1 MVKKISLIIL
11 SLAIVAAGIIGA
23 IKLNYWQ
30 RSVSIFKV
38 NSSEQQFGRGG
49 RGPGMEGFGRGEG
62 MRDGM
67 RRELS
72 DSIRQRFAG
81 QGRPEMRMER
91 QRPDSLFR
99 RVPGQ
104 DSFRGE
110 GGLGRGSRIGDRHG
124 EEDFRGGKKI
134 NLDTVG
140 WFLAVFASFT
150 VLTIYVDKAYCMVSK
165 RKGRQSLNRISGG

>member
-38 NSSEQQFGRGG
+38 NPSEQQLGRGG

-62 MRDGM
+62 MRNGM
-67 RRELS
+67 RRELP
-72 DSIRQRFAG
+72 DSVRQRFAG
-81 QGRPEMRMER
+81 EGRPEMRMER

-99 RVPGQ
+99 RGPGQ
-104 DSFRGE
+104 ESFRGE
-110 GGLGRGSRIGDRHG
+110 GGFERGSRSGDRHG

-140 WFLAVFASFT
+140 WFLAVFASL
-150 VLTIYVDKAYCMVSK
+150 VVIVIYIEKAIK
-165 RKGRQSLNRISGG
+165 FFRKKKE

>member
-1 MVKKISLIIL
+1 MVKKISLLIL
-11 SLAIVAAGIIGA
+11 SLAILAAGIIGA

-38 NSSEQQFGRGG
+38 NSSEQQFGRGN

-67 RRELS
+67 RRELP

-81 QGRPEMRMER
+81 EGRPEMRMER

-99 RVPGQ
+99 RGSGQ
-104 DSFRGE
+104 ESFRGE
-110 GGLGRGSRIGDRHG
+110 EGPGRGTRSGNRHG
-124 EEDFRGGKKI
+124 GEDFRGGKKI
-134 NLDTVG
+134 NLDTVV
-140 WFLAVFASFT
+140 WFLAVFASL
-150 VLTIYVDKAYCMVSK
+150 VVIVIYIEKAIK
-165 RKGRQSLNRISGG
+165 LIRKKKE

>member
-11 SLAIVAAGIIGA
+11 SLAIVATGIIGA

-38 NSSEQQFGRGG
+38 NSYEQQFGRGG

-67 RRELS
+67 RRELP

-81 QGRPEMRMER
+81 EGRS
-91 QRPDSLFR
+91 DSLYR
-99 RVPGQ
+99 RGRGMGDQ
-104 DSFRGE
+104 QMRRDESGRGYREEGMARGE
-110 GGLGRGSRIGDRHG
+110 GGLERGTRSQGHRGG
-124 EEDFRGGKKI
+124 EDFRGGKKI

-140 WFLAVFASFT
+140 WFLAVFASL
-150 VLTIYVDKAYCMVSK
+150 VVIVIYIEKAIK
-165 RKGRQSLNRISGG
+165 LIRKKKK